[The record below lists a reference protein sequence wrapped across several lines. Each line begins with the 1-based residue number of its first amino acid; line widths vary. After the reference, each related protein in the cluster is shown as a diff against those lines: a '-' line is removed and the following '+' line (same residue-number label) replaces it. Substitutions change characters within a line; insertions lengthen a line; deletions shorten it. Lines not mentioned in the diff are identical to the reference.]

1 MKRFALKR
9 ITALV
14 LALVMTLS
22 LMPMSAWAMEGTQN
36 QLPEFTCSSK
46 AFGVNGMFV
55 FTGRDEN
62 DVLSYNGTITHRGDQ
77 TGQYFTIPCTD
88 ENAPEKLYL
97 AAFPGNTLT
106 VGNEE
111 LTDAVGTWTS
121 TFDNGSGGTF
131 NETLNVYELPVP
143 IQTDLMIT
151 TTVILSSVY
160 HDDNDTPDDPSDDIH
175 ERSEAFHFIFDF
187 APDLSY
193 SGKPFGFSNVFF
205 FTGKDKDNALS
216 YNGTISHRGDQSG
229 DYVTVPCA
237 TNAPEKLYLAVFPGE
252 TLTVG
257 DKELTTLVGKWTST
271 FQGNDGNFE
280 ETLNVYELAVPTSSD
295 DLTTTK
301 TVTRSWSWYDKD
313 TGKLVTESRS
323 FNLVFDFTPALTY
336 SGHPF
341 GLNGVFIFT
350 GKDGNALSYNGN
362 ILHRGDESGE
372 YVLVPCASNA
382 PEKLYLATFPG
393 SAMRVGNE
401 VLTKSVGKWTSTFEG
416 DDGDFEETLDVYELD
431 VPTASEYLAATTT
444 VTRSW
449 TWHEGEEEKSDSS
462 SFSLTFDFTLE
473 PGIGNGGDDDI
484 GPAGPF
490 SAKGIDI
497 YTGME
502 EGELF
507 YNESISWDCEG
518 NVIVPNDMFGEKL
531 FLVTNDN
538 LTVTG
543 SGVAIA
549 KRTEDPT
556 KWGDRNIYELTV
568 TKQNTTISTI
578 IGGIGEGKTETLAVK
593 FEPSFVPVGSAYGY
607 DVGEMIAFT
616 KQDAN
621 GLTYSGG
628 VGQYEDQYGKFV
640 TIDCANAASKTV
652 YLAVNTEGMVTVLQN
667 SAPTVVTPQGFYTSG
682 NENYYIYAL
691 TAQKPEEGNKAE
703 HPVVIDYSDNR
714 HSEYYFS
721 FYFDTQ
727 SSGGSGFGSDPFTEV
742 DNADAIAFFSEYFD
756 YDTYTDT
763 DSNLVVVNFWLKA
776 EQRAPNGGHLTEESL
791 AFAEAMMEA
800 YDDLSNKAKKSL
812 DKLCIDP
819 SGEVEFGKE
828 MQYRYADPQMADPT
842 GTMAADKLS
851 AAAKQFLKDAGLTLS
866 DDGELA
872 IDGATIVVA
881 DGGDRFFINYN
892 ETDTAKGLA
901 GMIAAGEALTA
912 YFGWDFDGNL
922 APLRDRGDAGRAIY
936 NELNQLKITV
946 NGEEMWFQSAMDY
959 FYRVYAEMRFSGY
972 YEEYL
977 FHAAGYKAPVLNK
990 DFFIRVPDGL
1000 EYGVDYSYE
1009 YTTESTDPVKN
1020 GLLTIHVK
1028 AGEKAHWQQAFENTD
1043 KMSLNAGIL
1052 FSVDFNKPTG
1062 ANRFTS
1068 LCGQGTDGLWRPYL
1082 DNSGNYPTQLYES
1095 GRDIGWD
1102 QNTVGN
1108 GRLMAAINQ
1117 MGNIVTVTP
1126 SDAYQA
1132 DHMLVVWYKGGEGD
1146 NKMTE
1151 VGPRFM
1157 LRFRVVVDDEFS
1169 YEFNVA
1175 TEQAKVESVDVDF
1188 DNWAV
1193 VKNGP
1198 GEVIVRPVS
1207 GTIRE
1212 TLNTN
1217 MSGNR
1222 HEFGTFTVAP
1232 PADGYVLDWDESNRL
1247 TQDGELRDG
1256 RSGSSTDEVTL
1267 KLYAH
1272 DMNGGTYKVVFYSFV
1287 WKKTGAPDIIQEL
1300 TVRVTEKQSYFADI
1314 GGGTAQPVNYDDD
1327 NDSALPEGMTANYDE
1342 ALGFVEINFEQM
1354 PSLEDVKDLYNHKG
1368 IWMAPMEGAT
1378 HFRWTG
1384 GDGNQDLAN
1393 IDLTEANTLTNGLRD
1408 AEIKPLY
1415 RGSEYSPEAQWEL
1428 IFGYAPIE
1436 KLDVGG
1442 LSIYY
1447 VATQN
1452 YRYQVAEWLKQ
1463 VGENE
1468 YISIGYSYI
1477 YGRSGPLV
1485 QTETTAS
1492 ISEGE
1497 LPNGEVTQPI
1507 IIGEG
1512 MNLVANRYIQEGGG
1526 GKHWYLRLSV
1536 DEESNLDKVNG
1547 NWVYLPYDYVG
1558 LTRSE
1563 AEALK
1568 QAGQTPVIYH
1578 YTQGEGMPPE
1588 VIVGEYAPQ
1597 GVKFNVKSFSPFVVD
1612 VSAEEGNTGGNAG
1625 GYPGGYHP
1633 IVTPT
1638 TPVEKPTETKPTT
1651 PAQPTT
1657 PPAEDVTPEPEDTTP
1672 VVPEA
1677 PATHDAP
1684 AVDNAPADDATPSD
1698 SGNSVGLWIG
1708 VALAVLVV
1716 AIIVVVILIKRKKA

>member
-193 SGKPFGFSNVFF
+193 SGKPFDFSNVFF

-280 ETLNVYELAVPTSSD
+280 ETLNVYELAVPTSSG

-313 TGKLVTESRS
+313 VGKIITESRS
-323 FNLVFDFTPALTY
+323 FNLVFDFSPE
-336 SGHPF
+336 
-341 GLNGVFIFT
+341 FIST
-350 GKDGNALSYNGN
+350 GN
-362 ILHRGDESGE
+362 IPGSMGVMLFSTLEDGLLSCDNSIGGRNEDMIVACAGE
-372 YVLVPCASNA
+372 DS
-382 PEKLYLATFPG
+382 KTIYLATD
-393 SAMRVGNE
+393 RNDTLTVNDGNKKLNLVPKGNWTTKTDDNRDWFCKVYE
-401 VLTKSVGKWTSTFEG
+401 LTVDAP
-416 DDGDFEETLDVYELD
+416 DDGDTVDC
-431 VPTASEYLAATTT
+431 T
-444 VTRSW
+444 VTRSM
-449 TWHEGEEEKSDSS
+449 TWYNEEEKKEVTENQE
-462 SFSLTFDFTLE
+462 FSLIFDFTIE

-484 GPAGPF
+484 GPAEPF
-490 SAKGIDI
+490 NAKGIDI
-497 YTGME
+497 YTEME
-502 EGELF
+502 EGKLF
-507 YNESISWDCEG
+507 YNESISWGYDG
-518 NVIVPNDMFGEKL
+518 SVIVPNDKFGDKL

-543 SGVAIA
+543 SGAAIT
-549 KRTEDPT
+549 KRTADPT
-556 KWGDRNIYELTV
+556 RWGDRDIYELTV
-568 TKQNTTISTI
+568 TKQNAMVSATV
-578 IGGIGEGKTETLAVK
+578 GGIGQSGEDTLTFK
-593 FEPSFVPVGSAYGY
+593 FEYSLALAGNKSGY
-607 DVGEMIAFT
+607 DIGEAIVFT
-616 KQDAN
+616 GLDTN
-621 GLTYSGG
+621 GLTYDGG
-628 VGQYEDQYGKFV
+628 VGQYEDQDGKFV
-640 TIDCANAASKTV
+640 TIDCANATSKTM
-652 YLAVNTEGMVTVLQN
+652 YLAVNTEGMVSVCQTP
-667 SAPTVVTPQGFYTSG
+667 AITTPQGFYTSG

-691 TAQKPEEGNKAE
+691 TAQKPEEGNKVE
-703 HPVVIDYSDNR
+703 YPVVIDYSDNR
-714 HSEYYFS
+714 YSEYYFS

-727 SSGGSGFGSDPFTEV
+727 SSGGSGFGSDPFAEV
-742 DNADAIAFFSEYFD
+742 DDADAIAFFSEYFD
-756 YDTYTDT
+756 YDSYTDF
-763 DSNLVVVNFWLKA
+763 NLVVVNFWLKA

-791 AFAEAMMEA
+791 AFAEAMLEA

-819 SGEVEFGKE
+819 SGEVAFGEE

-842 GTMAADKLS
+842 GTMAAGKLS
-851 AAAKQFLKDAGLTLS
+851 DAAKQFLKDAGLTLS

-901 GMIAAGEALTA
+901 GMTAAGEALMA

-1193 VKNGP
+1193 VKNVP

-1222 HEFGTFTVAP
+1222 YEFGTFTVAP

-1428 IFGYAPIE
+1428 IFEYAPIE
-1436 KLDVGG
+1436 KLDVGE

-1497 LPNGEVTQPI
+1497 MPNGEVTQPI

-1657 PPAEDVTPEPEDTTP
+1657 PPAEDVTPEPEDTPP

-1677 PATHDAP
+1677 PTTDDAP
-1684 AVDNAPADDATPSD
+1684 AVDNTPADDMTPSD